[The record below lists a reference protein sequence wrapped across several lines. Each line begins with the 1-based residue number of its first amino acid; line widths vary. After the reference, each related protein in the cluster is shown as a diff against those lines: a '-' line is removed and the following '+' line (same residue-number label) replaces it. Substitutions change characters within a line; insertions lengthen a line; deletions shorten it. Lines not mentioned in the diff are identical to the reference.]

1 LAIAAKKHPDLT
13 LDVFGWSN
21 ERVDLEIRQL
31 AAAAGCASRI
41 RFRGAQPHAQIIDEL
56 PQYVAL
62 LLPSVNE
69 TFGMVYLE
77 ALLAGVPVLYTRGTG
92 IDGHLDGLSVGVG
105 VAAGAVDEIAAA
117 IDDFSRNAAEWRDA
131 VWRHRDDLI
140 SRFGQDGIV
149 ARYTKDIRTVLG
161 RDRRL
166 EKVRHD
172 ACSEQASGLP

>member
-1 LAIAAKKHPDLT
+1 
-13 LDVFGWSN
+13 
-21 ERVDLEIRQL
+21 
-31 AAAAGCASRI
+31 
-41 RFRGAQPHAQIIDEL
+41 
-56 PQYVAL
+56 
-62 LLPSVNE
+62 
-69 TFGMVYLE
+69 
-77 ALLAGVPVLYTRGTG
+77 
-92 IDGHLDGLSVGVG
+92 
-105 VAAGAVDEIAAA
+105 
-117 IDDFSRNAAEWRDA
+117 